1 MEIGDLSASVMFKLP
16 HLKKGWKEER
26 KGREQREEQKGR
38 KRKIR
43 KRKMWKK
50 VIQWESHLYSLELAS
65 T

>member
-26 KGREQREEQKGR
+26 KGGEQREGQKGR
-38 KRKIR
+38 KRKTR
-43 KRKMWKK
+43 KRKKWKK
-50 VIQWESHLYSLELAS
+50 VIHWESHPYSLELAL

>member
-50 VIQWESHLYSLELAS
+50 VIQW
-65 T
+65 